1 MMLSRRRSVAFSLL
15 EVLFAVALFGAVVTF
30 ILSAQ
35 AGLVA
40 GNKTAANMSQ
50 AMEIGR
56 CRMSELEE
64 KELKLGFPEIEEK
77 DSSSTCCDDREVPG
91 FTCDWQIERVTL
103 PEVTT
108 LGGDGGLGSLF
119 GGGLGLDLDA
129 GAALLGTGGAPTS
142 LPTSLPSPAGS
153 VLLNPMGG
161 AQLDFDGG
169 LQGMGAAFQ
178 QSLGGGAGVQ
188 GLLSMVFSIV
198 YPSLKPVLEAA
209 IRRITV
215 VIRWKEGAFDRN
227 FTLTQYVT
235 NPSRAGLA
243 AAMAD
248 AGVFADGGAAAP
260 ATAVVGSPGASPL
273 MAPAH

>member
-1 MMLSRRRSVAFSLL
+1 
-15 EVLFAVALFGAVVTF
+15 
-30 ILSAQ
+30 
-35 AGLVA
+35 
-40 GNKTAANMSQ
+40 
-50 AMEIGR
+50 
-56 CRMSELEE
+56 
-64 KELKLGFPEIEEK
+64 
-77 DSSSTCCDDREVPG
+77 
-91 FTCDWQIERVTL
+91 
-103 PEVTT
+103 
-108 LGGDGGLGSLF
+108 
-119 GGGLGLDLDA
+119 
-129 GAALLGTGGAPTS
+129 
-142 LPTSLPSPAGS
+142 
-153 VLLNPMGG
+153 
-161 AQLDFDGG
+161 
-169 LQGMGAAFQ
+169 
-178 QSLGGGAGVQ
+178 
-188 GLLSMVFSIV
+188 V

>member
-1 MMLSRRRSVAFSLL
+1 MVARRSRSIGFSLL

-64 KELKLGFPEIEEK
+64 KELRLGFPEIEEK
-77 DSSSTCCDDREVPG
+77 DSSSTCCDDKDVPG
-91 FTCDWQIERVTL
+91 FTCEWQIERVKL

-108 LGGDGGLGSLF
+108 LGGDAGLGSLF
-119 GGGLGLDLDA
+119 GGGLGLDLD
-129 GAALLGTGGAPTS
+129 GGAMGATGLGGGVPTS
-142 LPTSLPSPAGS
+142 LASPAGS

-161 AQLDFDGG
+161 AQIDLDGG

-178 QSLGGGAGVQ
+178 QSLAGGAGAQ

-215 VIRWKEGAFDRN
+215 VIRWKEGAFDRD

-235 NPSRAGLA
+235 NPSRSGLA

-248 AGVFADGGAAAP
+248 AGVLADGGAAPPAP
-260 ATAVVGSPGASPL
+260 AVVGSPAATPL

>member
-1 MMLSRRRSVAFSLL
+1 MKPPRRRSVAFSLL

-40 GNKTAANMSQ
+40 GNHAAANMSQ

-77 DSSSTCCDDREVPG
+77 DTSSTCCDDKEVSG
-91 FTCDWQIERVTL
+91 FTCEWQIERVTL
-103 PEVTT
+103 PEVQT
-108 LGGDGGLGSLF
+108 LGGDGGLSSVL
-119 GGGLGLDLDA
+119 GGGLGLDLDGGIPGA
-129 GAALLGTGGAPTS
+129 GS
-142 LPTSLPSPAGS
+142 IPTSLPSPAGS

-161 AQLDFDGG
+161 AQIDFDGG
-169 LQGMGAAFQ
+169 LQAMGGAFQ
-178 QSLGGGAGVQ
+178 QSLAGGAGAQ

-198 YPSLKPVLEAA
+198 YPSLKPLLEAA

-215 VIRWKEGAFDRN
+215 VIHWKEGAFDRD

-235 NPSRAGLA
+235 NPSRGGLA

-248 AGVFADGGAAAP
+248 AGLLADGGTPAPAP
-260 ATAVVGSPGASPL
+260 ATVGSSGPNPL
-273 MAPAH
+273 AGPAH